1 MQFRQRV
8 RSEVL
13 ILFLGLNESEA
24 VDLVG
29 WSRWEKQT
37 GGGQH
42 PHGSLILSCWPA
54 QHLSGLAQQCH
65 RVGRQTWWE
74 WQQMGIVTI
83 QLRERQ
89 PLTDDFLIGQTLRLL
104 ANWKLH
110 KQTDN
115 QICVPDDTNYR
126 VLWARFLSDESWWK
140 LLTISQTCTEKLWVG
155 GRMGIRRVAARRMLL
170 KQTFLGW

>member
-1 MQFRQRV
+1 
-8 RSEVL
+8 
-13 ILFLGLNESEA
+13 
-24 VDLVG
+24 
-29 WSRWEKQT
+29 
-37 GGGQH
+37 
-42 PHGSLILSCWPA
+42 
-54 QHLSGLAQQCH
+54 
-65 RVGRQTWWE
+65 
-74 WQQMGIVTI
+74 MGIVTI

-140 LLTISQTCTEKLWVG
+140 LLTISQTCTEKL
-155 GRMGIRRVAARRMLL
+155 
-170 KQTFLGW
+170 